1 MTALGWWWLLL
12 SAGFTVSANLLL
24 RAGLDRG
31 GGFAG
36 SLGETPSA
44 LLHLAG
50 QPLFDLGF
58 ILYALSVLVWW
69 RVVAS
74 EALSTAFPLL
84 ISLTFLLIT
93 LGAAVWFQ
101 ESLTLRKLMGLVV
114 IFLGIFLVSGRI
126 EARR

>member
-1 MTALGWWWLLL
+1 MTARGWWLLLL
-12 SAGFTVSANLLL
+12 SAGLTVSANLLL
-24 RAGLDRG
+24 RAGLDRA

-36 SLGETPSA
+36 SLGEMPSA
-44 LLHLAG
+44 LLDLAG

-58 ILYALSVLVWW
+58 ILYALAALVWF

-74 EALSTAFPLL
+74 GALSTAYPLL

-114 IFLGIFLVSGRI
+114 ILLGVFLLRGQI
-126 EARR
+126 EARI